1 MTRDGA
7 RVEVDGLGKLRRE
20 LRKLPEQT
28 ADLKD
33 ANARV
38 SSLVAATAA
47 GRAPQRTG
55 RLAASVRGN
64 RAVGRATVSAG
75 GASLPYGGPI
85 HYGWPAHGIEAQ
97 PFISEAAE
105 DTEPVWLPMYESDVQ
120 RVVDAL
126 GGTY

>member
-1 MTRDGA
+1 VTGA
-7 RVEVDGLGKLRRE
+7 RVEVDGLGRLRRE

-28 ADLKD
+28 SDLKD

-38 SSLVAATAA
+38 SQLVAAEAA

-55 RLAASVRGN
+55 RLAGSVRGN

-75 GASLPYGGPI
+75 GAALPYGGPV
-85 HYGWPAHGIEAQ
+85 HYGWPAHGIEPQ

-105 DTEPVWLPMYESDVQ
+105 DTEPVWLPIYESDVE
-120 RVVDAL
+120 RIVDAF